1 MALERQVR
9 VRDKLQLQ
17 DMMHRL
23 LWQCF
28 RDFCG
33 AGHALHLDEK
43 TSLMEDLCK
52 HPDTATPIHLQW
64 GGVSVKFRPCLNSIT
79 AP

>member
-1 MALERQVR
+1 MALELQVR
-9 VRDKLQLQ
+9 ARDKRQLQ
-17 DMMHRL
+17 DTMRRL

-43 TSLMEDLCK
+43 TSLMEDLYK
-52 HPDTATPIHLQW
+52 HPDTATPIHLRR
-64 GGVSVKFRPCLNSIT
+64 GGVSVKFQPWLYFTT